1 MTNEATHGAH
11 NYTHAQPHTHTHTH
25 TDSGDEGVGAVCSV
39 ETPCLRLKTAAADSS
54 ATMLD
59 DSHDCEMDVPRPC
72 SSQLPGNTRADTD
85 KWQLR
90 HNPATPTA
98 AAAAVTVTTTAATA
112 TATATRTTVT
122 RPSSRVR
129 HKSRHNGL
137 ETGADRRSTVGGRA
151 LCYVTCKRNQHQ

>member
-1 MTNEATHGAH
+1 MINEATHGAH

-72 SSQLPGNTRADTD
+72 SSQLPGNTLADTD
-85 KWQLR
+85 K
-90 HNPATPTA
+90 
-98 AAAAVTVTTTAATA
+98 
-112 TATATRTTVT
+112 
-122 RPSSRVR
+122 
-129 HKSRHNGL
+129 
-137 ETGADRRSTVGGRA
+137 
-151 LCYVTCKRNQHQ
+151 